1 MLKLALVQLNPIVG
15 DLEGNTA
22 QIIRYIHEAKSAGV
36 DLVVFPELS
45 ITGYP
50 PLDVLN
56 FDDFILRCE
65 QSIQKIGAQSAG
77 ISVIVGAPVKNTGNS
92 GKALYNAAVY
102 LENGEVVKHI
112 HKTLLPTYDV
122 FDECRWFEP
131 NHIFELITCKG
142 HQLAVT
148 ICEDLWNIGPVQ
160 KYHISPMEQLKV
172 LAPEMIINIAASPFS
187 LGHPELR
194 KSVLLANVQAYKI
207 PLVYVNQCGAQTELV
222 FDGNSQVLQPN
233 ESSYLLPSFSETM
246 ACFEYNGVVLRPVD
260 SSLLPENKMPL
271 EPEVAQIERALVT
284 GIRDYFQKSGFKK
297 AILGLSGGVDSALV
311 TVLAV
316 KALGRENV
324 YPVLMPSR
332 YSSDHSVSDSIQLI
346 TNLGITNY
354 GTVPIEEVYQAVT
367 HSLQPAFLGKG
378 ADLTEENIQSRIR
391 GLFLMALSNKHGY
404 ILLNTS
410 NKSELAVGYGT
421 LYGDMCGGLSV
432 IGDVY
437 KTLVYQI
444 CEWINREHEIIPRN
458 ILEKA
463 PSAELRPDQK
473 DTDSLPDY
481 EVLDAIVKGYCEH
494 NQSASS
500 LVAAGF
506 EEITVKRVLH
516 LVNSNEYKRKQT
528 PPILRIT
535 GRSFGAGR
543 IMPIVSRLK

>member
-1 MLKLALVQLNPIVG
+1 
-15 DLEGNTA
+15 
-22 QIIRYIHEAKSAGV
+22 
-36 DLVVFPELS
+36 
-45 ITGYP
+45 
-50 PLDVLN
+50 
-56 FDDFILRCE
+56 
-65 QSIQKIGAQSAG
+65 
-77 ISVIVGAPVKNTGNS
+77 
-92 GKALYNAAVY
+92 
-102 LENGEVVKHI
+102 
-112 HKTLLPTYDV
+112 
-122 FDECRWFEP
+122 
-131 NHIFELITCKG
+131 
-142 HQLAVT
+142 
-148 ICEDLWNIGPVQ
+148 
-160 KYHISPMEQLKV
+160 
-172 LAPEMIINIAASPFS
+172 
-187 LGHPELR
+187 
-194 KSVLLANVQAYKI
+194 
-207 PLVYVNQCGAQTELV
+207 
-222 FDGNSQVLQPN
+222 
-233 ESSYLLPSFSETM
+233 
-246 ACFEYNGVVLRPVD
+246 
-260 SSLLPENKMPL
+260 
-271 EPEVAQIERALVT
+271 
-284 GIRDYFQKSGFKK
+284 
-297 AILGLSGGVDSALV
+297 
-311 TVLAV
+311 
-316 KALGRENV
+316 
-324 YPVLMPSR
+324 
-332 YSSDHSVSDSIQLI
+332 
-346 TNLGITNY
+346 
-354 GTVPIEEVYQAVT
+354 VYQAVT